1 MDLNLHGKNAL
12 VCGSSKGI
20 GKAAAI
26 QLASLGASVTLVS
39 RSPEKM
45 SVVIKSMDMDL
56 SKGQDHNYL
65 VADFTNQQELIKK
78 VRTLSLSK
86 TYHILINN
94 TGGPAGGN
102 VLDADPADFIQAINN
117 HLICNQ
123 LLTQLLVPGMKE
135 AKFGRIVNIISIS
148 VKTPMPGLG
157 VSNTTRGAV
166 ASWAKTLAGELGPHG
181 ITVNN
186 VLPGFTDTERL
197 QELYGPRAEA
207 AGQSYD
213 EYMEGLAQSIPANR
227 IGDPLEVGAAVA
239 FLASPIAG
247 YINGINL
254 PVDGG
259 RVPAL

>member
-45 SVVIKSMDMDL
+45 SAVIKSMDMDI

-94 TGGPAGGN
+94 TGA
-102 VLDADPADFIQAINN
+102 VSYT
-117 HLICNQ
+117 HL
-123 LLTQLLVPGMKE
+123 
-135 AKFGRIVNIISIS
+135 
-148 VKTPMPGLG
+148 
-157 VSNTTRGAV
+157 
-166 ASWAKTLAGELGPHG
+166 TLP
-181 ITVNN
+181 T
-186 VLPGFTDTERL
+186 
-197 QELYGPRAEA
+197 
-207 AGQSYD
+207 
-213 EYMEGLAQSIPANR
+213 NR
-227 IGDPLEVGAAVA
+227 EV
-239 FLASPIAG
+239 
-247 YINGINL
+247 
-254 PVDGG
+254 
-259 RVPAL
+259 